1 MGFNGYKRLLS
12 ERKAMIDS
20 FKSQLDE
27 VARKHGERLL
37 QCPSNTISFGITL
50 DQLAREKRVDE
61 TDEDYLKAVAKDISY
76 FGAML
81 FQRCVS
87 GTRVV
92 PRHETK
98 EIGGQVFQ
106 GYGSSV
112 EGYPHAYM
120 TAACAIGV
128 SRAEVKEFLL
138 RLDKTLKE
146 FKANALK
153 KKS

>member
-1 MGFNGYKRLLS
+1 MGLNGYKRLLS
-12 ERKAMIDS
+12 ERKAMLTS
-20 FKSQLDE
+20 FKLQLDQ
-27 VARKHGERLL
+27 VACKYGERILE
-37 QCPSNTISFGITL
+37 CPSNTISFGITL
-50 DQLAREKRVDE
+50 DQLARDKRDE
-61 TDEDYLKAVAKDISY
+61 ESQDEYLKVVAKDVSY

-92 PRHETK
+92 PRNETK
-98 EIGGQVFQ
+98 EIGGQIFH

-112 EGYPHAYM
+112 EEYPHAYM

-128 SRAEVKEFLL
+128 SRAEVKEFFL

-146 FKANALK
+146 FKAKASK
-153 KKS
+153 TR